1 MRLSNPNA
9 EGMNQKTRVENEL
22 AIISLASAA
31 LSGFEPHV
39 VPAVYAWASAATE
52 SSQGWILQELMLGTP
67 VDDTFDIMDLQQ
79 KQQTFAQMAK
89 MLKALQDY
97 QLPESI
103 TDFGG
108 VTFDDTGRIVSTAMT
123 SVGAGP
129 WSSYEASFKSRLE
142 VALKKVDAN
151 PYIQGWRTNGVRERL
166 DAFVERGIPAQFES
180 LSSKQDRVIIHGD
193 YSELFHEPP
202 LGPSSSIVKLIILR
216 SCSRQQSPIRCHVG
230 AHHSTA

>member
-1 MRLSNPNA
+1 
-9 EGMNQKTRVENEL
+9 
-22 AIISLASAA
+22 
-31 LSGFEPHV
+31 
-39 VPAVYAWASAATE
+39 
-52 SSQGWILQELMLGTP
+52 MLGTP

-108 VTFDDTGRIVSTAMT
+108 VTFNDTGRIVSTAMT

-142 VALKKVDAN
+142 VALKRQTQIPTFKD
-151 PYIQGWRTNGVRERL
+151 GVPTASESVWTL
-166 DAFVERGIPAQFES
+166 LLSVAFQ
-180 LSSKQDRVIIHGD
+180 
-193 YSELFHEPP
+193 
-202 LGPSSSIVKLIILR
+202 PSSN
-216 SCSRQQSPIRCHVG
+216 P
-230 AHHSTA
+230 